1 MKVSL
6 TFDNGPDLEITPRV
20 LDTLAA
26 HQAQATFFL
35 LGKNIA
41 NPELGKVAARALLEG
56 HRLGNHS
63 YSHSVPFGLL
73 DNPAEGVQELLATEE
88 LLGNLGGG
96 EPLYRPFGRAMI
108 GPHLLNAPTWQTL
121 VERKYTV
128 VLWTHVAPERLQ
140 PDSWMKTSFAECKSR
155 PWSVVVMHD
164 IPTGGTR
171 HLGEFLR
178 MLEGAGAEFSQ
189 DFPVDCTPLRKGV
202 ESWSPQDLMP
212 AAVRG

>member
-1 MKVSL
+1 MQVSL
-6 TFDNGPDLEITPRV
+6 TFDNGPDLEITPGV

-26 HQAQATFFL
+26 HDAKATFFL

-41 NPELGKVAARALLEG
+41 NPEVHKLAERASREG
-56 HRLGNHS
+56 HRIGNHS
-63 YSHSVPFGLL
+63 FSHSVPFGLL
-73 DNPAEGVQELLATEE
+73 ENPFEGVQELLATDE
-88 LLGNLGGG
+88 LLGSLRGG
-96 EPLYRPFGRAMI
+96 EPLYRPFGRANI
-108 GPHLLNAPTWQTL
+108 GRHLLNAPTWQTL

-140 PDSWMKTSFAECKSR
+140 PDTWMKTSLEECKSR

-171 HLGEFLR
+171 HLGTFLR
-178 MLEGAGAEFSQ
+178 MLEDAGTELSQ

-202 ESWSPQDLMP
+202 EHGSPEALMP
-212 AAVRG
+212 AALEG

>member
-6 TFDNGPDLEITPRV
+6 TFDNGPDLEVTPRV

-26 HQAQATFFL
+26 YRAKATFFL

-41 NPELGKVAARALLEG
+41 NPALHKIAERASHEG

-73 DNPAEGVQELLATEE
+73 DDPAEGIQELLATEG
-88 LLGNLGGG
+88 LLGNLRGG
-96 EPLYRPFGRAMI
+96 EPLYRPFGRAKI

-140 PDSWMKTSFAECKSR
+140 PGSWMKTSFEECKSR

-164 IPTGGTR
+164 IATGGTR

-178 MLEGAGAEFSQ
+178 MLEDVGAEFSQ
-189 DFPVDCTPLRKGV
+189 DFPADCTPLRKGV
-202 ESWSPQDLMP
+202 QIGSPQDLMP
-212 AAVRG
+212 AAVAG